1 MYTFPNQRVV
11 VVHRD
16 EAKVNFLG
24 ILNENWQAAARD
36 LGAQALMLYLYIASN
51 ANNFKLALSPAAIRK
66 AIGMPASTYRD
77 QFLTLLDKGY
87 LVQQGSGNY
96 YNFYE
101 VPKRDTRSSKNDM
114 PDGSAYTGTVQKETT
129 AVQERAPEDIE
140 INNINGLLN
149 NINKY
154 GGEQAPHRSNKF
166 TF

>member
-1 MYTFPNQRVV
+1 
-11 VVHRD
+11 
-16 EAKVNFLG
+16 
-24 ILNENWQAAARD
+24 
-36 LGAQALMLYLYIASN
+36 MLYLYIASN

-101 VPKRDTRSSKNDM
+101 VPKRDTRSSRNDM
-114 PDGSAYTGTVQKETT
+114 PDDSTYTGTVQEETT
-129 AVQERAPEDIE
+129 AVQERVPEDIE
-140 INNINGLLN
+140 INNINRLLN

-154 GGEQAPHRSNKF
+154 DEDQDPHRSEKF